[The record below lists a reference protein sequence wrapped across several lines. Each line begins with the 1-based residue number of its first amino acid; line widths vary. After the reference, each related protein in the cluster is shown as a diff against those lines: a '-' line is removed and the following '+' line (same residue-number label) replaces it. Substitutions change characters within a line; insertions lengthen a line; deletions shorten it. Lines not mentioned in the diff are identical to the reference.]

1 MEIMTGEINSDIPT
15 LGLVSGITTR
25 FQQLIVKPVYNE
37 SRSFHNANAILVPHD
52 AYDFV
57 NNKEYIKYLAGLSKH
72 KMLIIFDTGDFPQKI
87 KIQNSVALRVA
98 INPGESM
105 KNKVVIPYN
114 VMSLNFLPLRK
125 YDLKPN
131 ACFVGHL
138 PNIFAPR
145 RLLKNLKQNPFNP
158 IIGNGSLVRKIA
170 VTNCL
175 ARVDDFV
182 LIKRNS
188 PNTAVKNQQLRIV
201 ERDEYINTI
210 SEMDIGLA
218 PRGDANQSLRFYELL
233 SAGRIPM
240 IPNSKM
246 IYPKIL
252 YGNEIQNL
260 FISFNLFNDTSK
272 VIETYW
278 QKIGNNKNYE
288 KIQNQ
293 IRALFDN
300 HLQYNIFMKKLF
312 ELNYIDFLKLSNF
325 TQGKNE

>member
-1 MEIMTGEINSDIPT
+1 MKIMTAEVNSDIPT

-25 FQQLIVKPVYNE
+25 FQQLIVKPVYSE
-37 SRSFHNANAILVPHD
+37 TRSFDNANAILVPHD

-57 NNKEYIKYLAGLSKH
+57 GNKEYLKYLAELSKY
-72 KMLIIFDTGDFPQKI
+72 KMLIIFDTGDFPQKV
-87 KIQNSVALRVA
+87 KIQNSVSLRVA
-98 INPGESM
+98 INPRESM
-105 KNKVVIPYN
+105 KNKIVIPYN

-138 PNIFAPR
+138 PRIFAPR
-145 RLLKNLKQNPFNP
+145 RFLKSLKQNPLNP

-170 VTNCL
+170 VASCL
-175 ARVDDFV
+175 AQVDNFV

-188 PNTAVKNQQLRIV
+188 PNTAVENQQLRIA
-201 ERDEYINTI
+201 EREEYLATV
-210 SEMDIGLA
+210 SETDIGLA

-240 IPNSKM
+240 IPNSNM
-246 IYPKIL
+246 IYPKVI
-252 YGNEIQNL
+252 YSEENQNL
-260 FISFNLFNDTSK
+260 FINLNLFDNTGK
-272 VIETYW
+272 AIEAYW
-278 QKIGNNKNYE
+278 QKIGNDKNYR

-300 HLQYNIFMKKLF
+300 QLEYNVFMTKLF
-312 ELNYIDFLKLSNF
+312 DLNYIDFLKLSNF
-325 TQGKNE
+325 TQGNNE